1 MYVATVLTQD
11 QMPKIEPVDVTTI
24 GSHHVT
30 FINRHGREQR
40 TSISSENQKFC
51 EGVKEA
57 EQFIESVLKA
67 RIDAAKE
74 RLKSREAHL
83 TMWQSRSK

>member
-11 QMPKIEPVDVTTI
+11 QMPKIEPIDVTAI
-24 GSHHVT
+24 GAFHVT
-30 FINRHGREQR
+30 YINRFGREQR
-40 TSISSENQKFC
+40 TSIASENQKFC

-57 EQFIESVLKA
+57 EQFIELVLKGRILSA
-67 RIDAAKE
+67 RE
-74 RLKSREAHL
+74 RLKSRESHL